1 MLKLKPIKL
10 AVIFDQEIE
19 VGGGYQQALNAALV
33 AKRISNN
40 VAEVFFFTTIKKNI
54 NLLLTYGIN
63 SSFINISL
71 FEKVI
76 NYFRI
81 KIINFR
87 LLKIIKFFFRYSAF
101 EKYLI
106 NKNIDLVYFLSPS
119 NLPQSLEE
127 LNYIITVWDLSHR
140 EDPEFPEV
148 RFNRQFESRDSKY
161 KAILPRAVAIL
172 VDSDIGKANL
182 SHYYN
187 IDIDRIKVMPFQAS
201 EFSRRKTDLKNKMSI
216 DIKKKYQL
224 NVPYVFYPAQ
234 LWAHKNHIYLLRGLF
249 ILAKKYNLRIGAIFS
264 GGDKNNQKY
273 IETNVKKL
281 NLESYVRFTGF
292 VSDDEIFQ
300 LYKQSLA
307 LVMPSYFGP
316 TNLPP
321 LEAFSIGIPV
331 LYSDIK
337 GLKDQVGDAALLMDL
352 TKPDSLS
359 LHLKTLLEDTDLRN
373 RLIAKGNSRLK
384 HFDSYDR
391 VKILKDIIEN
401 YQQKRICWDK

>member
-148 RFNRQFESRDSKY
+148 RFNRQFENRESNY

-249 ILAKKYNLRIGAIFS
+249 ILALKYNLRIGAIFS

-373 RLIAKGNSRLK
+373 RLIAKGNSSLK

>member
-1 MLKLKPIKL
+1 MLKLKPIKV

-33 AKRISNN
+33 AKKISNN

-54 NLLLTYGIN
+54 NLLSTHGIN
-63 SSFINISL
+63 SRFINISL
-71 FEKVI
+71 FEKIV

-87 LLKIIKFFFRYSAF
+87 LLKLIKFFFRYSAF

-119 NLPQSLEE
+119 NLSQSLEE

-148 RFNRQFESRDSKY
+148 RFNRQFESRDTKY

-249 ILAKKYNLRIGAIFS
+249 VLAKKYNLRIGAIFS

-273 IETNVKKL
+273 IETYVKKL
-281 NLESYVRFTGF
+281 NLENYIRFTGF

-373 RLIAKGNSRLK
+373 KLIAKGNSRLK

-391 VKILKDIIEN
+391 IKILEDIIEN

>member
-148 RFNRQFESRDSKY
+148 RFNRQFENRESNY

-172 VDSDIGKANL
+172 VDSDIGKTNL
-182 SHYYN
+182 SHYYGV
-187 IDIDRIKVMPFQAS
+187 DIDRIKVMPFQAS
-201 EFSRRKTDLKNKMSI
+201 EFSRRKTDLKNKMGS
-216 DIKKKYQL
+216 
-224 NVPYVFYPAQ
+224 
-234 LWAHKNHIYLLRGLF
+234 
-249 ILAKKYNLRIGAIFS
+249 
-264 GGDKNNQKY
+264 
-273 IETNVKKL
+273 TL
-281 NLESYVRFTGF
+281 NLLT
-292 VSDDEIFQ
+292 
-300 LYKQSLA
+300 LYQ
-307 LVMPSYFGP
+307 F
-316 TNLPP
+316 
-321 LEAFSIGIPV
+321 
-331 LYSDIK
+331 
-337 GLKDQVGDAALLMDL
+337 
-352 TKPDSLS
+352 
-359 LHLKTLLEDTDLRN
+359 
-373 RLIAKGNSRLK
+373 
-384 HFDSYDR
+384 
-391 VKILKDIIEN
+391 
-401 YQQKRICWDK
+401 